1 MTDTH
6 NINIETKPQ
15 LDEIHKQ
22 LKDLKA
28 AERGEEDG
36 NYFL

>member
-15 LDEIHKQ
+15 LDEIHKR
-22 LKDLKA
+22 LEDLKA
-28 AERGEEDG
+28 AEGEENG

>member
-15 LDEIHKQ
+15 LGEIHKQ
-22 LKDLKA
+22 LEDLKT
-28 AERGEEDG
+28 AEGEEDG